1 MPMRALRLTDLL
13 ARITA
18 GATLVLIAAGGL
30 VTSTGAGLA
39 VPDWPTTFG
48 ENLFLFPW
56 SRMVGGVLVE
66 HAHRLLGAAV
76 GLLTLALGVAAWLQ
90 DRRGWIRAL
99 AALAV
104 GLVGLQGLVGGLRV
118 VLRDDLLGLLHGC
131 LAPVFFAV
139 TVALAVCAGPA
150 RLAAPT
156 SETGSWPG
164 SRLAVLATV
173 VTLILY
179 GQIVLGALATH
190 GGWARTHIGG
200 AVVTV
205 GAVTILVG
213 STRGTPDAG
222 VVGLGRGL
230 GGLLVLQVALGLGA
244 YLARSTGVAV
254 PGGEAVAIGL
264 PVAHRVVGAALLGT
278 SVALAL
284 RAWRWTLPRPT
295 PGRGVVD
302 PRLATTRVPA

>member
-1 MPMRALRLTDLL
+1 MPMRALRLTGLL
-13 ARITA
+13 ARITG

-66 HAHRLLGAAV
+66 HTHRLLGATV
-76 GLLTLALGVAAWLQ
+76 GLLTVALGVTAWLQ
-90 DRRGWIRAL
+90 DRRGRVRAL

-118 VLRDDLLGLLHGC
+118 VLREDLLGLLHGC
-131 LAPVFFAV
+131 FAPVFFAV

-156 SETGSWPG
+156 SETGSRPG

-200 AVVTV
+200 AVVAV

-213 STRGTPDAG
+213 SARGAPDAG

-230 GGLLVLQVALGLGA
+230 GGLLVLQVTLGLGA

-264 PVAHRVVGAALLGT
+264 PVAHRVVGAGLLGT